1 MISLSPIHRSIRDTL
16 NKKIKAVSRDFG
28 SADPHETKSELQE
41 LQKVY
46 TKTVWTRMF
55 SAVDSTTKNVKTTY
69 QGKGFWE
76 KDRDVWNAVSG
87 MKPGMKGVAIM
98 GGETKDSESEDIL
111 FGFDDIYSP
120 RTANKTGKLKEDPAA
135 LKRPMAGIRSIDIN

>member
-28 SADPHETKSELQE
+28 SANPHETKSE

-69 QGKGFWE
+69 QGEGFWE
-76 KDRDVWNAVSG
+76 KD
-87 MKPGMKGVAIM
+87 IQM
-98 GGETKDSESEDIL
+98 G
-111 FGFDDIYSP
+111 
-120 RTANKTGKLKEDPAA
+120 N
-135 LKRPMAGIRSIDIN
+135 